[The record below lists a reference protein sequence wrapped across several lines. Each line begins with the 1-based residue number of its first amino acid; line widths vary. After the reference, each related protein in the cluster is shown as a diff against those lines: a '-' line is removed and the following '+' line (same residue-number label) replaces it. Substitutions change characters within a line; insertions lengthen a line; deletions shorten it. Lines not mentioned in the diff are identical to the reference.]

1 MGMKTSARSLSVVAA
16 LALAAFVS
24 GCASAPGA
32 APTDQPSTP
41 DGQSSK
47 ISPEDAPRAAWLD
60 ASSFVI
66 ATRGDGCAPEIS
78 DLVTGEQRIE
88 VTLTAPAEGA
98 CADSET
104 SSTIHGTYLG
114 VPAGLDSSK
123 PLTIAVTQ
131 HGGEATLIELP
142 GLPKGEIAPADRMPP
157 QLPAA
162 AWIGEE
168 ELAVLTWGSSTCV
181 PESGAVEGSVLTL
194 DEPKDGVCTMDLVP
208 RITFVDAPDVAPD
221 AALTL
226 AGYTGEDGE
235 PIVLALVPRA

>member
-1 MGMKTSARSLSVVAA
+1 MKISVRSLSAAAA
-16 LALAAFVS
+16 LVVAAFVS
-24 GCASAPGA
+24 GCASHPGA
-32 APTDQPSTP
+32 GPTHQPSTP

-47 ISPEDAPRAAWLD
+47 ISPEYAPRAAWLD

-78 DLVTGEQRIE
+78 DLTSGDQRIE
-88 VTLTAPAEGA
+88 VTLSAPADGA
-98 CADSET
+98 CADSEKP
-104 SSTIHGTYLG
+104 STTYGTYLG

-131 HGGEATLIELP
+131 HGGEASLIELP
-142 GLPKGEIAPADRMPP
+142 GLPGGEIAPADRMQP

-162 AWIGEE
+162 AWIGEG

-181 PESGAVEGSVLTL
+181 PESGAVQGSVLTL
-194 DEPKDGVCTMDLVP
+194 AEPKDGVCTMDLVP
-208 RITFVDAPDVAPD
+208 RITFVEATAVAPD

-226 AGYTGEDGE
+226 ADYTSEDGG
-235 PIVLALVPRA
+235 PVVLTLTPRA